1 MSRRNSSRAITSEK
15 VFCPFRLIAISARP
29 IIIHASITFEWTP
42 SPPYPE
48 FITAVFPAMI
58 PYTSFARTPYI
69 LTPFVQIMIMIVQI
83 LVPEVVY
90 ETFPSCRCGALYP
103 QGI

>member
-1 MSRRNSSRAITSEK
+1 
-15 VFCPFRLIAISARP
+15 
-29 IIIHASITFEWTP
+29 
-42 SPPYPE
+42 
-48 FITAVFPAMI
+48 MI

-83 LVPEVVY
+83 LVPKVVY
-90 ETFPSCRCGALYP
+90 ETFPSCRYGALYP